1 MFVLNRTH
9 ARWAFKDLLG
19 QANHFLI
26 TILVGLNGIRKNKIA
41 LDEEFRTSWNPKD
54 SLRSAERS
62 RVFALDLSL
71 VRAIDALDTYF
82 MLSVRKPC
90 ALPSCFVSAMDGT
103 GRSVAKRLN
112 VFDKHLPQLRESHK
126 AALEVA
132 IEWRNRR
139 VHSLSDDRIDNAKR
153 KTLLSD
159 GTYFN
164 ENHSGLDVKEL
175 LSHFDSASSPTFK
188 EAASIIKLC
197 HEAVRIYDAKI
208 LDQLHVTR
216 YVSDAVL
223 MLLEQGGSDLGKPI
237 TRVWDSPKREAKT
250 LRLLRLAGVSES
262 ESISGRE
269 VPSAFIE
276 RFVSLPTGEVEQF
289 LRAEAANHHL
299 SS

>member
-26 TILVGLNGIRKNKIA
+26 TILVGLNGIRKSKIEF
-41 LDEEFRTSWNPKD
+41 DEEFHTSWNPK
-54 SLRSAERS
+54 SALRSAERS

-90 ALPSCFVSAMDGT
+90 ALLPSFVSAMDGT

-112 VFDKHLPQLRESHK
+112 VFDCHLPQLRESHK
-126 AALEVA
+126 VALEVA

-139 VHSLSDDRIDNAKR
+139 VHSLSDDRIDKAMR
-153 KTLLSD
+153 TTLIED
-159 GTYFN
+159 ARYFE
-164 ENHSGLDVKEL
+164 ENHSGLNIREL
-175 LSHFDSASSPTFK
+175 LSHFDAGLSPTFK

-197 HEAVRIYDAKI
+197 HESVRVYDAKI
-208 LDQLHVTR
+208 LGQIHVKR

-223 MLLEQGGSDLGKPI
+223 MLLEQGGSDLTKPI
-237 TRVWDSPKREAKT
+237 IRVWENPKREAKA
-250 LRLLRLAGVSES
+250 LRLLRLAGVSETDS
-262 ESISGRE
+262 VTGRE

-276 RFVSLPTGEVEQF
+276 RFVSLRACEAEQF
-289 LRAEAANHHL
+289 LRDEAAKAHP
-299 SS
+299 

>member
-26 TILVGLNGIRKNKIA
+26 TILVGLNGIRKNKIEF
-41 LDEEFRTSWNPKD
+41 DEEFRTSWNPKS

-90 ALPSCFVSAMDGT
+90 ALLPSFVSAMDGT

-112 VFDKHLPQLRESHK
+112 VFDCHLPQLRKSHK
-126 AALEVA
+126 LALEVA

-139 VHSLSDDRIDNAKR
+139 VHSLSDDRIDKAMR
-153 KTLLSD
+153 TTLID
-159 GTYFN
+159 DARYFE
-164 ENHSGLDVKEL
+164 ENHSGLNIREL
-175 LSHFDSASSPTFK
+175 LSHFDAGLSPTFK
-188 EAASIIKLC
+188 EAASVIKLC
-197 HEAVRIYDAKI
+197 HEAVKMYDTKV

-216 YVSDAVL
+216 YVSEAVL
-223 MLLEQGGSDLGKPI
+223 MLLEQGGSDLTKAI
-237 TRVWDSPKREAKT
+237 ARIWDNPKREAKALRI
-250 LRLLRLAGVSES
+250 LRLSGVSES
-262 ESISGRE
+262 ANMTGRE
-269 VPSAFIE
+269 VPTAFIE
-276 RFVSLPTGEVEQF
+276 RFVSMRACEAEHF
-289 LRAEAANHHL
+289 LRAEAAKAYA
-299 SS
+299 